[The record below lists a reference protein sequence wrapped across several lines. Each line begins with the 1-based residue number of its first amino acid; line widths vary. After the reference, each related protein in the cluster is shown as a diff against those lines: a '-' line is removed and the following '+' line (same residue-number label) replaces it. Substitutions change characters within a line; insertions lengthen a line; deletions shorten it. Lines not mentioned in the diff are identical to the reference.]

1 MYQSELKG
9 SRINKCNPMNNDIS
23 ITRLFEIVDRHK
35 SIFAD
40 KPDTL
45 VFKKEGKW
53 IPVSSS
59 KFVENVNL
67 VSAGLHALGLKKG
80 DKIATVSN
88 NRPEWNMLDHGL
100 SQLGAV
106 HVPIYTTISPEEFEY
121 ILRHSEPKFL
131 FISDKSLYK
140 ILLPIKEKIDTIE
153 EIFTFEEVE
162 GARNW
167 NEILEEDKK
176 TGGNADEIIASLR
189 EQINEDDL
197 ATIIYTSGTTG
208 NPKGVMLTHKNIVRN
223 LRAIGKVFDFTDK
236 DSTVSFLP
244 VSHIYE
250 RTINYYFQHQ
260 GLSIYYAESMGTLSK
275 NLQEVL
281 PNVLILVPRVLEV
294 VFDKIVAKGKDLEG
308 FKKRVFFWAVQL
320 GDQYK
325 FEQNSWWY
333 KQKLKL
339 ADKLV
344 FVKWREAIGKN
355 IRIIMVGGAALQPRL
370 ARILNAAGMW
380 VGEGYGM
387 TESSPVIAANS
398 PGPGNNMPGTVGRV
412 MDGVE
417 VKIAEDGEILT
428 RSACVMKGYYKDPEQ
443 TKLTIDEE
451 GWLHTGDVG
460 EFVDGVFLKITDR
473 KKEIF
478 KLSSGKYIAPQ
489 IIENKL
495 KESFFIE
502 QVMVVGENQKFA
514 SALISPNFQFL
525 HEWCSRHNVK
535 YQDNKHMISIEQVHK
550 RFQRE
555 VNVINKQLGQF
566 EQIKRIRLVPDVW
579 GAPTGEMS
587 PTLKLKRK
595 FLHGKY
601 ADIIADIYKVEKGE

>member
-1 MYQSELKG
+1 
-9 SRINKCNPMNNDIS
+9 MNEKP
-23 ITRLFEIVDRHK
+23 ITRLFEIVDRHE

-40 KPDTL
+40 KPNPL
-45 VFKKEGKW
+45 ISKYAGKW
-53 IPVSSS
+53 IPVSS
-59 KFVENVNL
+59 KEFVEKVKL
-67 VSAGLHALGLKKG
+67 VSAGFHAMGLKKG

-88 NRPEWNMLDHGL
+88 NRPEWNMIDHGM

-121 ILRHSEPKFL
+121 ILRHSEPKYL
-131 FISDKSLYK
+131 IVSDKSLYK
-140 ILLPIKEKIDTIE
+140 TLLPIKEKVDAIE

-167 NEILEEDKK
+167 SEILEQGKKVGDK
-176 TGGNADEIIASLR
+176 ADEIIANAR
-189 EQINEDDL
+189 EQVDEDDL

-208 NPKGVMLTHKNIVRN
+208 NPKGVMLSHKNIVSN
-223 LRAIGKVFDFTDK
+223 LHSIGKSFNFTET

-244 VSHIYE
+244 ICHIYE

-260 GLSIYYAESMGTLSK
+260 GLSIYYAESMGTLSQ
-275 NLQEVL
+275 NLHEVL

-294 VFDKIVAKGKDLEG
+294 VFDKIVGKGKDLTG
-308 FKKRVFFWAVQL
+308 FKKRIFFWAVQL
-320 GDQYK
+320 GENYK
-325 FEQNSWWY
+325 FEKNTWWY
-333 KQKLKL
+333 NQKLKL
-339 ADKLV
+339 ADKLI
-344 FVKWREAIGKN
+344 FIKWREAIGKN

-370 ARILNAAGMW
+370 ARIFNAAGMW

-387 TESSPVIAANS
+387 TESSPVIAANK
-398 PGPGNNMPGTVGRV
+398 PGSGNNMPGTVGRV
-412 MDGVE
+412 LDNIE
-417 VKIAEDGEILT
+417 IKIADDGEILT
-428 RSACVMKGYYKDPEQ
+428 RSACVMKGYYKEPEL
-443 TKLTIDEE
+443 TKESVDED

-460 EFVDGVFLKITDR
+460 EFIDGVFLKITDR

-489 IIENKL
+489 LIENKL

-502 QVMVVGENQKFA
+502 QAMVVGENQKFA

-535 YQDNKHMISIEQVHK
+535 YHDNKDMVAIEEVHK
-550 RFQRE
+550 RYQRE
-555 VNVINKQLGQF
+555 VNEINKLLGQF
-566 EQIKRIRLVPDVW
+566 EQIKRIRIVPEAW
-579 GAPTGEMS
+579 SSNTGEMS

-595 FLHGKY
+595 HLLEKY
-601 ADIIADIYKVEKGE
+601 KAVIVDIYKVERVD